1 MWKKF
6 SFSCGLALNMADGG
20 SCDDDKGSDDD
31 RGSDDDCDVEVQYRR
46 FFRLWPILKS
56 FCPSADVVNG

>member
-1 MWKKF
+1 
-6 SFSCGLALNMADGG
+6 MADGG

-31 RGSDDDCDVEVQYRR
+31 RGSDDDCDVQVQYRR